1 MGGSTIDPAM
11 LTPLFVMAGGYFAV
25 FAIVLL
31 RGTRK
36 HTDD

>member
-1 MGGSTIDPAM
+1 MHPFLGTA
-11 LTPLFVMAGGYFAV
+11 AGVALVVV